1 MAKKHTKQKSLT
13 FTKPSRKN
21 ISRDIYIRVGENIR
35 VLREDAGMTVKE
47 LAYTAGISPSFM
59 ANIENARRK
68 PTLYTI
74 ERLARALNAA
84 TNDVIGKEVSCL
96 ELNEDIVTLG
106 NTGINRKEYDM
117 ESLFELIKILKT

>member
-1 MAKKHTKQKSLT
+1 
-13 FTKPSRKN
+13 
-21 ISRDIYIRVGENIR
+21 
-35 VLREDAGMTVKE
+35 MTVKE